1 MIGIFSLEAVAMTI
15 LLIGQTPLMIGLFI
29 VIFGASQGATT
40 LARPSILAE
49 LYGSSHYGR
58 IASIMTIFLTMATTS
73 APLGASLIYD
83 TTGSYRLVLWLVF
96 ALAFLASITAFTA
109 RNSLS
114 QSQQRKLVE
123 LQNPAPIQLEANQ

>member
-1 MIGIFSLEAVAMTI
+1 MIW
-15 LLIGQTPLMIGLFI
+15 LFI

-58 IASIMTIFLTMATTS
+58 ISSIMAIFLTLATTS

-83 TTGSYRLVLWLVF
+83 TAGSYRPVLWLVF
-96 ALAFLASITAFTA
+96 ILASLAAITAFA
-109 RNSLS
+109 AKNFLS
-114 QSQQRKLVE
+114 QSQRREIVE
-123 LQNPAPIQLEANQ
+123 LQNATPIQFEANQ